1 MRKILILFFASTVS
15 IGAWAQGDLNELMTG
30 SLQDAT
36 KLLDG
41 YTKPALKAFG
51 YGLNQG
57 WYNTAKPH
65 KTFGVDLTI
74 SVSAVTIPNSDLFYT
89 VNNSELTNVDLIS
102 VDGQTV
108 APGTGSAQVP
118 TIFGPDTPPTFENRN
133 TGAQFETAGG
143 LDLKEEI
150 GIQAMPVPIAHLGI
164 GLPKGFDLKIRFV
177 PTLNIGDDAKF
188 DLFGVGVM
196 HDVKQYIPGIKNLP
210 FDLSGFVGYTSMK
223 LVSNLD
229 VTAGNNQ
236 SAEFKS
242 SATTIQALV
251 SKKISVLTVYGG
263 IGYNIAKT
271 KIAMLGTYE
280 FEDVDQFGYPTTI
293 SVTDPITLSSDASG
307 MRATAG
313 LRLKLAVITLHGDY
327 TVQKDNFNTL
337 TVGFGINVR

>member
-1 MRKILILFFASTVS
+1 MRKILILFLLSTIS
-15 IGAWAQGDLNELMTG
+15 FGAWAQGDLNELMTG
-30 SLQDAT
+30 SLEDAT
-36 KLLDG
+36 RLLDG

-65 KTFGVDLTI
+65 KPFGVDLTI

-89 VNNSELTNVDLIS
+89 VDNNQLNSLDLVS
-102 VDGQTV
+102 VNGQTV
-108 APGTGSAQVP
+108 TPGTGSAQVP
-118 TIFGPDTPPTFENRN
+118 TIFGPDTPPTYQSRN
-133 TGAQFETAGG
+133 TGAPPFEAAGG
-143 LDLKEEI
+143 LDLKSEI

-177 PTLNIGDDAKF
+177 PTVNIGDDAKF

-223 LVSNLD
+223 LISNLD

-236 SAEFKS
+236 QAEFKS

-263 IGYNIAKT
+263 LGYNIAKT
-271 KIAMLGTYE
+271 KIAMLGDYE
-280 FEDVDQFGYPTTI
+280 FEDEFGYPITL
-293 SVTDPITLSSDASG
+293 TDPIALSSDASG

>member
-1 MRKILILFFASTVS
+1 MRKILVLFLVSTASF
-15 IGAWAQGDLNELMTG
+15 GAWAQGDLNELMTG
-30 SLQDAT
+30 SLEDAT
-36 KLLDG
+36 RLLDG

-65 KTFGVDLTI
+65 KTLGVDLTI

-89 VNNSELTNVDLIS
+89 VDNNQLNSLDLVS

-108 APGTGSAQVP
+108 TPITGSAQVP
-118 TIFGPDTPPTFENRN
+118 TIFGPDTPPTFENRQ
-133 TGAQFETAGG
+133 TGAQFETPGG
-143 LDLKEEI
+143 LDLKNEI

-177 PTLNIGDDAKF
+177 PTVNIGDDAKF

-236 SAEFKS
+236 SAEFRS

-251 SKKISVLTVYGG
+251 SKKLSVVTFYGG

-280 FEDVDQFGYPTTI
+280 FDDVDEFGYPTTT

-327 TVQKDNFNTL
+327 TIQKDNFNTI
-337 TVGFGINVR
+337 TVGFEINVR

>member
-1 MRKILILFFASTVS
+1 MRKILILFLVATVS
-15 IGAWAQGDLNELMTG
+15 FGAWAQGDLNELMAG
-30 SLQDAT
+30 SLEDAT

-65 KTFGVDLTI
+65 KTLGVDLTI

-89 VNNSELTNVDLIS
+89 VDNNQLNSLDLVS

-108 APGTGSAQVP
+108 TPITGSAQVP
-118 TIFGPDTPPTFENRN
+118 TIFGPDTPPTFENRQ
-133 TGAQFETAGG
+133 TGAQFETPGG
-143 LDLKEEI
+143 LDLKKEI
-150 GIQAMPVPIAHLGI
+150 GIQAMPVPIANLGI

-177 PTLNIGDDAKF
+177 PTVNIGDDAKF

-242 SATTIQALV
+242 SATTIQALI
-251 SKKISVLTVYGG
+251 SKKLSVVTFYGG

-271 KIAMLGTYE
+271 KIAMLGDYE
-280 FEDVDQFGYPTTI
+280 FEDEFGYPVTI
-293 SVTDPITLSSDASG
+293 TDPIALSSDASG

>member
-1 MRKILILFFASTVS
+1 
-15 IGAWAQGDLNELMTG
+15 
-30 SLQDAT
+30 
-36 KLLDG
+36 
-41 YTKPALKAFG
+41 
-51 YGLNQG
+51 
-57 WYNTAKPH
+57 
-65 KTFGVDLTI
+65 
-74 SVSAVTIPNSDLFYT
+74 
-89 VNNSELTNVDLIS
+89 
-102 VDGQTV
+102 
-108 APGTGSAQVP
+108 VP
-118 TIFGPDTPPTFENRN
+118 T
-133 TGAQFETAGG
+133 
-143 LDLKEEI
+143 
-150 GIQAMPVPIAHLGI
+150 V
-164 GLPKGFDLKIRFV
+164 
-177 PTLNIGDDAKF
+177 NIGDDAKF

-223 LVSNLD
+223 LISNLD

-236 SAEFKS
+236 QAEFKS

-280 FEDVDQFGYPTTI
+280 FEEESSPGYPI
-293 SVTDPITLSSDASG
+293 SLEDPITLSSDASG

>member
-1 MRKILILFFASTVS
+1 MRKLLILILISTTSYSV
-15 IGAWAQGDLNELMTG
+15 WAQGDLDELLKG
-30 SLQDAT
+30 SVEDAS

-65 KTFGVDLTI
+65 KTLGVDLTV
-74 SVSAVTIPNSDLFYT
+74 SVSAVSIPNSDLFYT
-89 VNNSELTNVDLIS
+89 VNNNELSSLDLVS
-102 VDGQTV
+102 VNGQAV

-118 TIFGPDTPPTFENRN
+118 TIFGPDTPPTYESRS
-133 TGAQFETAGG
+133 TGAQFEAPGG
-143 LDLKEEI
+143 ADLKNEI
-150 GIQAMPVPIAHLGI
+150 GIQAMPVPVAHLGI

-177 PTLNIGDDAKF
+177 PTVSIGDDAKF

-210 FDLSGFVGYTSMK
+210 FDLSGFVGYTNMK
-223 LVSNLD
+223 LISNLD
-229 VTAGNNQ
+229 VTTGNDQ
-236 SAEFKS
+236 RAEFKS

-271 KIAMLGTYE
+271 KIAMLGSYE
-280 FEDVDQFGYPTTI
+280 FEDEFGYPIT
-293 SVTDPITLSSDASG
+293 VTDPITLSSDASG

>member
-1 MRKILILFFASTVS
+1 MRKILILFLVS
-15 IGAWAQGDLNELMTG
+15 VGSFGAWAQGELEELMAG

-65 KTFGVDLTI
+65 KSFGVDLTI
-74 SVSAVTIPNSDLFYT
+74 SVSAVTIPDSDLFYT
-89 VNNSELTNVDLIS
+89 IDNNQLTSVDLVS
-102 VDGQTV
+102 VDGVSVT
-108 APGTGSAQVP
+108 PGTGSAPVP
-118 TIFGPDTPPTFENRN
+118 TIFGPNTPPTFENRN
-133 TGAQFETAGG
+133 TGAQFEAAGG
-143 LDLKEEI
+143 ADLKKEI

-177 PTLNIGDDAKF
+177 PTVNIGDDARF

-223 LVSNLD
+223 LISDLD

-236 SAEFKS
+236 QAEFKS
-242 SATTIQALV
+242 SATTIQALI
-251 SKKISVLTVYGG
+251 SKKLSVVTFYGG

-280 FEDVDQFGYPTTI
+280 FDDVDEFGYPTTT

-307 MRATAG
+307 VRATAG

-327 TVQKDNFNTL
+327 TVQKDNFNTI

>member
-1 MRKILILFFASTVS
+1 MRKILVLFLVSTASF
-15 IGAWAQGDLNELMTG
+15 GAWAQGDLNELMTG

-36 KLLDG
+36 RLLDG

-65 KTFGVDLTI
+65 KTLGVDLTI

-89 VNNSELTNVDLIS
+89 VDNNQLNSLDLVS

-108 APGTGSAQVP
+108 TPITGSAQVP
-118 TIFGPDTPPTFENRN
+118 TIFGPDTPPTFENRQ
-133 TGAQFETAGG
+133 TGAQFETPGG
-143 LDLKEEI
+143 LDLKNEI

-177 PTLNIGDDAKF
+177 PTVNIGDDAKF

-236 SAEFKS
+236 SAEFRS

-251 SKKISVLTVYGG
+251 SKKLSVVTFYGG

-280 FEDVDQFGYPTTI
+280 FDDVDEFGYPTTT

-327 TVQKDNFNTL
+327 TIQKDNFNTI